1 MTTNNATAA
10 STPTPHIEPGE
21 FRLELL
27 ELLPCGCVVAVQ
39 RMAQAGVRMVS
50 LEAKGPHCLYHEHRA
65 NKVIRLGEVPEAY
78 DDDAYDYEDEA
89 IRVA

>member
-1 MTTNNATAA
+1 MMTSNTTGA
-10 STPTPHIEPGE
+10 SQRTSHVDTGE
-21 FRLELL
+21 FRLEVL

-39 RMAQAGVRMVS
+39 RMAQSGVRVVA
-50 LEAKGPHCLYHEHRA
+50 LEAKGPHCLYLEHRA

-78 DDDAYDYEDEA
+78 DDEYYDDENEA

>member
-1 MTTNNATAA
+1 MMTSNATRANPQT
-10 STPTPHIEPGE
+10 SPVDSGE

-27 ELLPCGCVVAVQ
+27 ELLPCGCVVAIQ
-39 RMAQAGVRMVS
+39 RMAQADVSIVS

-65 NKVIRLGEVPEAY
+65 NKVIRLGELPESY
-78 DDDAYDYEDEA
+78 GDDYEGEA

>member
-1 MTTNNATAA
+1 MMTSKATGA
-10 STPTPHIEPGE
+10 SQRTPLEEMGE
-21 FRLELL
+21 FRLEVL

-39 RMAQAGVRMVS
+39 RMAQSGVRVVS
-50 LEAKGPHCLYHEHRA
+50 LEAKGPHCLYLEHRA

-78 DDDAYDYEDEA
+78 DDEHYDDEGEA